1 MAALIRIRRDTSN
14 NWASNDP
21 TLAQGEL
28 GLDTDT
34 GVIKVGNGSNVWS
47 ELYSIGV
54 YNSNDRISKTVDTD
68 TGSLII
74 DEFGKLYFD
83 RGGTMVFDDTG
94 NLFAGTGNSNFK
106 ISLDNHEGDVTEYNF
121 GHDGKITLP
130 AGGLISTGWDS
141 SSSVASIWATDTE
154 AALDWTGNTTIY
166 ARNNGVEIYTSSSSD
181 EKFWN
186 FTNSGVLT
194 LPDGGQLGDLEGY
207 TTLFNTD
214 GVALA
219 AGLNN
224 AVVVSPTEG
233 TYIYA
238 NAAQYIFDANGTVH
252 LPGNIQLNSSSVIL
266 GSTSNTGD
274 DMYIE
279 AIDFSVE
286 DHTVIMVTSH
296 GFMDSDKIYIN
307 NIGPGSTQELDDTYC
322 YVLVIDPDNFEIYSD
337 KALTMPIWD
346 AGYTTFVYS
355 GQQPLNGTV
364 ARIHDAGSIN
374 LSTTMPEV
382 NHDAGSIN
390 LNVSDNIW
398 NFGPDGTV
406 TFPMGGRIG
415 ATKGGTSF
423 DGGPNGGTTSLSNY
437 YANGNYAACV
447 TAYSNGRL
455 YITTY
460 NDGGDNPSRAWE
472 FNNDGN
478 LVLPANGYILNSD
491 LTVYGGVSGAGG
503 GISISDFGE
512 GFSLT
517 ASNKVV
523 TNKLYSTNLTEPA
536 QHYRLELDTNGVVV
550 LPDQSIINGS
560 TLRGVYG
567 TGEANFTGITIGPD
581 SNHREESW
589 VWVDNGGAHIA
600 TRYSGDI
607 SESKEWHFD
616 NNGILTLPSN
626 NYFETSNANLSIGS
640 QANVYIRSHAQTL
653 EGTKTWMFGQDGN
666 LTFPNNSK
674 FDGQTLTDHATGAN
688 YTLKIANGGAAGS
701 KFGIG
706 TGSAAFGIANDALN
720 HAEDGYV
727 PYSVTASR
735 INLTVLGAGS
745 WVFDNTGNLTVPGD
759 IKSTAG
765 TGPVVVQSNDGAN
778 SYSWTFGTNGNITFP
793 DSTIQSTAYQRTTG
807 SWNVNVGSAT
817 YNFTVPQN
825 NTYTMWVK
833 GTIDNG
839 IIVWNATATV
849 SNANVPVIGQQY
861 AWNYTGG
868 GTPIEITAI
877 PAQFIGTANT
887 IVSSD
892 PSVGTTSNVF
902 NFTINNTS
910 GSAKTVYW
918 GYVTQ

>member
-34 GVIKVGNGSNVWS
+34 GVIKVGNGSNAWS

-68 TGSLII
+68 TGSLIV

-83 RGGTMVFDDTG
+83 RGGTLVFDDTG

-166 ARNNGVEIYTSSSSD
+166 ARNNGVEIYTSSSGD

-238 NAAQYIFDANGTVH
+238 NAAQYIFDANSTVH
-252 LPGNIQLNSSSVIL
+252 LPGNIQLDSSSVIL
-266 GSTSNTGD
+266 GSTSYTGD

-286 DHTVIMVTSH
+286 DHTKIMITGH
-296 GFMDSDKIYIN
+296 GFMDGDKIYIN
-307 NIGPGSTQELDDTYC
+307 NIGPGSTQELNDTYC
-322 YVLVIDPDNFEIYSD
+322 YVLVIDPDNFEIYSN

-374 LSTTMPEV
+374 ISTTMPEV

-460 NDGGDNPSRAWE
+460 NDGGDNPSRSWE

-491 LTVYGGVSGAGG
+491 LTVYGGTG
-503 GISISDFGE
+503 
-512 GFSLT
+512 
-517 ASNKVV
+517 
-523 TNKLYSTNLTEPA
+523 
-536 QHYRLELDTNGVVV
+536 
-550 LPDQSIINGS
+550 
-560 TLRGVYG
+560 G
-567 TGEANFTGITIGPD
+567 TGSGSSLPVNNTGWPTILKSSSDGQTV
-581 SNHREESW
+581 SW
-589 VWVDNGGAHIA
+589 GQNSSLEFNG
-600 TRYSGDI
+600 YSIYMSGN
-607 SESKEWHFD
+607 EC
-616 NNGILTLPSN
+616 TL
-626 NYFETSNANLSIGS
+626 YFQHGS
-640 QANVYIRSHAQTL
+640 SLFAQLAVNANVYNPQSVGNVKITSNKFSGEHNWL
-653 EGTKTWMFGQDGN
+653 FGTDGN
-666 LTFPNNSK
+666 LTLP
-674 FDGQTLTDHATGAN
+674 A
-688 YTLKIANGGAAGS
+688 GGEIHSAAG
-701 KFGIG
+701 IG
-706 TGSAAFGIANDALN
+706 NV
-720 HAEDGYV
+720 Y
-727 PYSVTASR
+727 
-735 INLTVLGAGS
+735 IN
-745 WVFDNTGNLTVPGD
+745 
-759 IKSTAG
+759 
-765 TGPVVVQSNDGAN
+765 SNDGTN
-778 SYSWTFGTNGNITFP
+778 SYTWTFGSNGILNVPAEIM
-793 DSTIQSTAYQRTTG
+793 DLTG
-807 SWNVNVGSAT
+807 NNHVNL
-817 YNFTVPQN
+817 N
-825 NTYTMWVK
+825 
-833 GTIDNG
+833 DNG
-839 IIVWNATATV
+839 GIA
-849 SNANVPVIGQQY
+849 
-861 AWNYTGG
+861 
-868 GTPIEITAI
+868 
-877 PAQFIGTANT
+877 IGTFGPNP
-887 IVSSD
+887 VSIYTD
-892 PSVGTTSNVF
+892 DG
-902 NFTINNTS
+902 NNYYSWWLDEKGFMSLPDCGSQPPAGIPDAGPAFAQS
-910 GSAKTVYW
+910 GGVLYW
-918 GYVTQ
+918 YDGADWRVVNLT

>member
-21 TLAQGEL
+21 QLAQGEL

-83 RGGTMVFDDTG
+83 RGGTLVFDDTG

-166 ARNNGVEIYTSSSSD
+166 ARTNGVEIYTSTSGD

-186 FTNSGVLT
+186 FTNGGLLT

-207 TTLFNTD
+207 TTLLNTD

-219 AGLNN
+219 AGINN
-224 AVVVSPTEG
+224 AVVVSPTDG

-238 NAAQYIFDANGTVH
+238 NTSQYIFDANGTVH
-252 LPGNIQLNSSSVIL
+252 LPGNIQLDSSSVIL

-322 YVLVIDPDNFEIYSD
+322 YVMVIDPDNFEIYSD
-337 KALTMPIWD
+337 KALTMPIWAD
-346 AGYTTFVYS
+346 NYTTFVYS
-355 GQQPLNGTV
+355 GEQPLNGTV
-364 ARIHDAGSIN
+364 ARIYDAGSVNI
-374 LSTTMPEV
+374 STTMPEV

-390 LNVSDNIW
+390 LNVNDNIW

-491 LTVYGGVSGAGG
+491 FTVYGGTGGAGG
-503 GISISDFGE
+503 GVSIWRVGNDTSNTSVSNDGFANLNDLWLRAGDSLFITTGINDGNYDSQWMFGGSLLQLPNFGAITSPNYGFSFNKDSGKTGVPELGTDVTFATESLDSDILDGQVYMGSGYGEFRSIYNKVDSTESGLVYAGVE
-512 GFSLT
+512 GFNYAQYGDVNFAGMVSQTPNIDSMYALSL
-517 ASNKVV
+517 N
-523 TNKLYSTNLTEPA
+523 E
-536 QHYRLELDTNGVVV
+536 QG
-550 LPDQSIINGS
+550 Q
-560 TLRGVYG
+560 
-567 TGEANFTGITIGPD
+567 ITIGFTQD
-581 SNHREESW
+581 
-589 VWVDNGGAHIA
+589 GQ
-600 TRYSGDI
+600 TQ
-607 SESKEWHFD
+607 
-616 NNGILTLPSN
+616 
-626 NYFETSNANLSIGS
+626 TSNDWSVVVGTLNTDYTVNGLFANTNVTVIGS
-640 QANVYIRSHAQTL
+640 GLSSWTF
-653 EGTKTWMFGQDGN
+653 GTDGN
-666 LTFPNNSK
+666 LTLP
-674 FDGQTLTDHATGAN
+674 A
-688 YTLKIANGGAAGS
+688 GGEIHSAAG
-701 KFGIG
+701 IG
-706 TGSAAFGIANDALN
+706 NV
-720 HAEDGYV
+720 EV
-727 PYSVTASR
+727 
-735 INLTVLGAGS
+735 
-745 WVFDNTGNLTVPGD
+745 NT
-759 IKSTAG
+759 
-765 TGPVVVQSNDGAN
+765 NDGAN
-778 SYSWTFGTNGNITFP
+778 SYSWTFGTNGNLTFP
-793 DSTIQSTAYQRTTG
+793 DSTTQSTAYNRTTG

-887 IVSSD
+887 IVSSN

>member
-21 TLAQGEL
+21 QLAQGEL

-47 ELYSIGV
+47 DLHSIGV

-68 TGSLII
+68 TGSLIV
-74 DEFGKLYFD
+74 DKFGKLYFD
-83 RGGTMVFDDTG
+83 RGGTLVFADTG

-106 ISLDNHEGDVTEYNF
+106 ITLDDHTGDVTEYNF

-141 SSSVASIWATDTE
+141 SSSVGSIWATDTE
-154 AALDWTGNTTIY
+154 AALDWTGNSTIY
-166 ARNNGVEIYTSSSSD
+166 ARNNGVEIYTSSSVD

-207 TTLFNTD
+207 TALFNTD

-219 AGLNN
+219 AGLDN
-224 AVVVSPTEG
+224 AVVVSPTDG

-238 NAAQYIFDANGTVH
+238 NAAQYIFDANSTVH
-252 LPGNIQLNSSSVIL
+252 LPGNIQLDSSSVIL
-266 GSTSNTGD
+266 GSTSNTGE

-296 GFMDSDKIYIN
+296 GFMDGDKIYIN
-307 NIGPGSTQELDDTYC
+307 NIGPGSTEELDDTYC

-364 ARIHDAGSIN
+364 ARIYDAGSVNI
-374 LSTTMPEV
+374 STTMPEV
-382 NHDAGSIN
+382 NHDHGSIN
-390 LNVSDNIW
+390 LNVNDNIW

-491 LTVYGGVSGAGG
+491 FTVYGGTGGAGG
-503 GISISDFGE
+503 GISIWRVGNDTSNTSVSNDGFANLNDLWLRAGDSLFITTGINDGNYDSQWMFGGSLLQLPNFGAITSPNYGFSFNKDSGKTGVPELGTDVTFATESLDSDILDGQVYMGSGYGEFRSIYNNVDSTESGLVYAGVE
-512 GFSLT
+512 GFNYAHIGDVNFAGMVSQTPNIDSMYALSL
-517 ASNKVV
+517 N
-523 TNKLYSTNLTEPA
+523 E
-536 QHYRLELDTNGVVV
+536 QG
-550 LPDQSIINGS
+550 Q
-560 TLRGVYG
+560 
-567 TGEANFTGITIGPD
+567 ITIGFTQD
-581 SNHREESW
+581 
-589 VWVDNGGAHIA
+589 GQ
-600 TRYSGDI
+600 TQ
-607 SESKEWHFD
+607 
-616 NNGILTLPSN
+616 
-626 NYFETSNANLSIGS
+626 TSNDWSVVVGTLNTDYTVNGLFANTNVTVIGS
-640 QANVYIRSHAQTL
+640 GLSSWTF
-653 EGTKTWMFGQDGN
+653 GTDGN
-666 LTFPNNSK
+666 LTLP
-674 FDGQTLTDHATGAN
+674 A
-688 YTLKIANGGAAGS
+688 GGEIHSAAGV
-701 KFGIG
+701 G
-706 TGSAAFGIANDALN
+706 N
-720 HAEDGYV
+720 V
-727 PYSVTASR
+727 Q
-735 INLTVLGAGS
+735 IN
-745 WVFDNTGNLTVPGD
+745 
-759 IKSTAG
+759 
-765 TGPVVVQSNDGAN
+765 SNDGAN

-807 SWNVNVGSAT
+807 SWNVNVGSGT
-817 YNFTVPQN
+817 YSFTVLQN
-825 NTYTMWVK
+825 GTYTMWVR
-833 GTIDNG
+833 GSIPNG

-877 PAQFIGTANT
+877 PTQFVGTAGT
-887 IVSSD
+887 IVSSN